1 MRAIGFIFEARLGCW
16 LLLLLITG
24 TMHALGATNEVRPDA
39 ILVEIRGRVVCLAEE
54 MHQRHEAALPTG
66 HAHLY
71 GFKTQDA
78 KYYTLLRTKFSEA
91 LFSDPRFRE
100 KELLLKGRVFPNSQI
115 FETTTIRSIRNGVV
129 QDIYY
134 YCDVCDIQSVAPG
147 PCECCQ
153 GPTELVEKPL
163 P

>member
-1 MRAIGFIFEARLGCW
+1 MRQMGFIFDARVGCW

-24 TMHALGATNEVRPDA
+24 PLPAIGATNEVRPDT

-66 HAHLY
+66 HQHLY
-71 GFKTQDA
+71 GFKTQEG

-100 KELLLKGRVFPNSQI
+100 KEL
-115 FETTTIRSIRNGVV
+115 
-129 QDIYY
+129 
-134 YCDVCDIQSVAPG
+134 
-147 PCECCQ
+147 
-153 GPTELVEKPL
+153 
-163 P
+163 